1 MQEGSVTPGPPQTA
15 VGLGRRNPDGP
26 GRLPSDRPEPCGPGG
41 RVAFVVRV
49 RGAPRTL
56 SPAAIRGRPRQRPIW
71 SLQAI
76 PVLAPRALTRRAYT
90 EKDASLR
97 LLQPTYDHVH
107 PARTIRFPGVRA
119 LGRAPRG
126 AARPLREAAHRSAFS
141 RWTSGRSS
149 GGASLDGD
157 PPASA
162 IAHDPF
168 PARVRSLDPER
179 SRRRGHHAV
188 LAELRSTAP
197 PRCASR
203 PRRSLPRTE
212 LVTWPLT
219 PPVRPAGA
227 ATAPR

>member
-1 MQEGSVTPGPPQTA
+1 MQEGSAAPGPPETA
-15 VGLGRRNPDGP
+15 VGLGRRNPDEP

-41 RVAFVVRV
+41 RAAFVVHV
-49 RGAPRTL
+49 RGSPRTL
-56 SPAAIRGRPRQRPIW
+56 SPAAIRGRPRQRPSW
-71 SLQAI
+71 SLQTI
-76 PVLAPRALTRRAYT
+76 PALALRTVRRA
-90 EKDASLR
+90 EPAWGKMPLSDFCNR
-97 LLQPTYDHVH
+97 LTFTCTQHGPSDS
-107 PARTIRFPGVRA
+107 RA
-119 LGRAPRG
+119 CPLLNEPLAGPPFGR
-126 AARPLREAAHRSAFS
+126 HRSAFG
-141 RWTSGRSS
+141 RWTSSRST

-197 PRCASR
+197 PRNASR
-203 PRRSLPRTE
+203 SRRFLPQTG

-219 PPVRPAGA
+219 PLVRPAGA
-227 ATAPR
+227 ATPPS